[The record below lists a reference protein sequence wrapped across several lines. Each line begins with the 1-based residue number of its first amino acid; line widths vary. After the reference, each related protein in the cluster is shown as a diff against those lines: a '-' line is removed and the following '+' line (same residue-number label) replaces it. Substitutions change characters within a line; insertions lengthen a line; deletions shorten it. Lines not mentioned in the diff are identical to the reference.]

1 MIKGLETNE
10 IKNSI
15 EIQLE
20 NEINQIIRFN
30 EIARLIFVRYRNIPS
45 EKLQILVY
53 DFLDSLKVLN
63 ELYAKKETGDAVK
76 NL

>member
-1 MIKGLETNE
+1 MEKDENVE
-10 IKNSI
+10 IEN
-15 EIQLE
+15 QLE
-20 NEINQIIRFN
+20 NEIKQIVGFN
-30 EIARLIFVRYRNIPS
+30 ELARLIFVRYRNIPS

>member
-1 MIKGLETNE
+1 MEKDENVE
-10 IKNSI
+10 IEN
-15 EIQLE
+15 QLE
-20 NEINQIIRFN
+20 NEIKQIIGFN

>member
-1 MIKGLETNE
+1 MEKDENVEIENQFKNE
-10 IKNSI
+10 IK
-15 EIQLE
+15 
-20 NEINQIIRFN
+20 QIVGFN
-30 EIARLIFVRYRNIPS
+30 ELARLIFVRYRNIPS